1 MTAIPWIAELKEQ
14 SSGELS
20 LIFLMVVVG
29 CLTIGFALDLIMKDL
44 GLGPAPNGVLALV
57 GVGAGVYLRY
67 LLLEPFRADDAVM
80 TIAFALGCTLLLLI
94 ALAVAK
100 SGALLRRAEK
110 PASASTYSAA
120 SPQLRAILKNRRAGR
135 RGVPSRRS
143 LVE

>member
-1 MTAIPWIAELKEQ
+1 VNAIPWIAELKEQ

-57 GVGAGVYLRY
+57 GICAGVYLRY
-67 LLLEPFRADDAVM
+67 LLLDPYRADDAIV
-80 TIAFALGCTLLLLI
+80 TIAFALGCAFLLLI

-100 SGALLRRAEK
+100 SGVLFRRAEK
-110 PASASTYSAA
+110 PARASIYSAA

-135 RGVPSRRS
+135 RGIPSKHS